1 MTCNPTSYFPDKID
15 EMVFFQDINLENYK
29 ILETYESLISSGNF
43 DEANEFIG
51 QQSSLY
57 GYFADFFNAIENR
70 IYNCQNYLLNK
81 EKIRPVSF
89 SETEPTTLEN
99 GMIWV

>member
-15 EMVFFQDINLENYK
+15 EMIFFQDINLENYK
-29 ILETYESLISSGNF
+29 ILETYESLISCGNF
-43 DEANEFIG
+43 DEANDFIG

-81 EKIRPVSF
+81 EKKRPVLF

>member
-29 ILETYESLISSGNF
+29 ILETYESLISCGNF

-57 GYFADFFNAIENR
+57 GYFADVFNAIENR
-70 IYNCQNYLLNK
+70 IYNCHNYLLNK
-81 EKIRPVSF
+81 EKKRPVLF
-89 SETEPTTLEN
+89 SKTEPTTLEN

>member
-51 QQSSLY
+51 QQSNIY

-70 IYNCQNYLLNK
+70 IYNCQNYLIKK
-81 EKIRPVSF
+81 EKQHPVIF
-89 SETEPTTLEN
+89 SKQEPIELKN
-99 GMIWV
+99 GMIWI